1 MTYNTLKIDNQDNIV
16 IITLNRPKYLNAI
29 NSEMMEELMQLF
41 TVDLAE
47 NSNISGVIITGEG
60 DRAFVAGADISE
72 FLDFKKETIEGFLR
86 RGHDTFNAIENFPK
100 PVIAAIHGFALGGG
114 CELCMA
120 CHLRVATS
128 QSKFGQPEVNLGIIP
143 GYGGTQ
149 RLVQLIG
156 KSKGLELLL
165 TGEMIDAANALKMG
179 LINYLVDP
187 GTEIDRA
194 TELIKI
200 ISTKGPLA
208 IAKIIATVNAQF
220 DQNKNGYEEEIN
232 AFAQLVSTRDFSEG
246 ATAFLEKRKAIFTGE

>member
-16 IITLNRPKYLNAI
+16 IVTLNRPKYLNAI

-41 TVDLAE
+41 TIDLAG

-72 FLDFKKETIEGFLR
+72 FLDFKKETIKDFLQ

-156 KSKGLELLL
+156 KGKGLELLL
-165 TGEMIDAANALKMG
+165 TGEMIDAENALKLG

-208 IAKIIATVNAQF
+208 IEKIIETVNAQF

-232 AFAQLVSTRDFSEG
+232 AFAKLVSTRDFSEG
-246 ATAFLEKRKAIFTGE
+246 ATAFLEKRKAKFTGE